1 MASERFKRWL
11 DKLGIQ
17 VVEGCVRKVDRGA
30 VERAYEAFAMTNL
43 LQNRTGIDGV
53 VIWISPGEFSGK
65 ASAHG
70 PRVKVVLGNKTTTE
84 NLKSAV
90 TVTLEATP
98 RIPDGSLP
106 GWAKK
111 SVFEF
116 VRLNLS
122 TLLRFWN
129 EGGDPVEVVLSLKPV
144 KRL

>member
-1 MASERFKRWL
+1 MVGQA
-11 DKLGIQ
+11 GHQ

-30 VERAYEAFAMTNL
+30 VERTYEAFAMTNL

-70 PRVKVVLGNKTTTE
+70 PHGPRVKVVLGNRTTTE

-90 TVTLEATP
+90 TVTLEAMP
-98 RIPDGSLP
+98 RILDGSLP

-111 SVFEF
+111 SVRGPRGYFF
-116 VRLNLS
+116 
-122 TLLRFWN
+122 
-129 EGGDPVEVVLSLKPV
+129 
-144 KRL
+144 